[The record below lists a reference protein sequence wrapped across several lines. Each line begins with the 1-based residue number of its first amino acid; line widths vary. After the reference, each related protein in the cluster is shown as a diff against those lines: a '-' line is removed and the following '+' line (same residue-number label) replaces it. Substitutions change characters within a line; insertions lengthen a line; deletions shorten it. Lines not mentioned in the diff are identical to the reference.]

1 MAEVC
6 HQIPKDEP
14 RNSLCTVLVA
24 DGKVFEYDGAM
35 SERGLYEYF
44 NKEQHKRS
52 KVIEPDLAKVT
63 DMILGVNTPW
73 HETY

>member
-1 MAEVC
+1 
-6 HQIPKDEP
+6 
-14 RNSLCTVLVA
+14 
-24 DGKVFEYDGAM
+24 M